1 MQTKVYSVQK
11 KKKNKYYAI
20 VYYIGNSFPFMKF
33 LSNRNGIVAKKEKE
47 EKKGR
52 KGNDWSESSAVSSRL
67 GKPDEKEKK
76 NREMAITQHED
87 KRVKLTSLSGL
98 DEEKQENDHKS
109 KRAYQ
114 LNG

>member
-1 MQTKVYSVQK
+1 MYSVQ
-11 KKKNKYYAI
+11 KKNKYYAI
-20 VYYIGNSFPFMKF
+20 VYYVGNSFPFMKF
-33 LSNRNGIVAKKEKE
+33 LSNRDGIVAKKEKE

-52 KGNDWSESSAVSSRL
+52 KGNNSSESCSVSSRL

-76 NREMAITQHED
+76 NWETAVTQREH
-87 KRVKLTSLSGL
+87 KRVTLTSFSVQ
-98 DEEKQENDHKS
+98 DEEKQDNDHKS